1 MAESAELSRDAT
13 RARWILAIALWVA
26 FASLAAATHARWTM
40 RIDSLALQAARSL
53 RAEHPSLIGALR
65 DLSGFGSTLV
75 LFLLTAATAGW
86 LVLRGSL
93 RDAVVV
99 GAASLIGFGADNL
112 AKHVVAR
119 ARPPV
124 ADAAFAVSTY
134 SYPSGHAAF
143 SALVFLMLALVFS
156 TGRSAVDRR
165 YAVAV
170 AIVFSGLVGA
180 SRVLLGVHWASDVVG
195 GWLLGAGG
203 ALIAGT
209 LLRPAR

>member
-1 MAESAELSRDAT
+1 MAESAEVSRDAM
-13 RARWILAIALWVA
+13 RARLIPAIALWVA
-26 FASLAAATHARWTM
+26 FALLAAAAHVGGTM
-40 RIDSLALQAARSL
+40 RIDSLALGAARSL

-75 LFLLTAATAGW
+75 LFLLIGATAGW
-86 LVLRGSL
+86 LVLRGAL

-99 GAASLIGFGADNL
+99 IAASLIGFGADNL

-119 ARPPV
+119 ARPAV

-143 SALVFLMLALVFS
+143 SALVFA
-156 TGRSAVDRR
+156 
-165 YAVAV
+165 
-170 AIVFSGLVGA
+170 GLVGA

-195 GWLLGAGG
+195 GWMLGTGG

-209 LLRPAR
+209 LLRPPR

>member
-1 MAESAELSRDAT
+1 MAESAEVSRDAM
-13 RARWILAIALWVA
+13 RARLIPAIALWVA
-26 FASLAAATHARWTM
+26 FALLAAAAHVGWTM
-40 RIDSLALQAARSL
+40 RIDSLALGAARSL

-75 LFLLTAATAGW
+75 LFLLIGATAGW
-86 LVLRGSL
+86 LVLRGAL

-99 GAASLIGFGADNL
+99 IAASLIGFGADNL

-119 ARPPV
+119 ARPAV

-143 SALVFLMLALVFS
+143 SALVFLVLGLVFS
-156 TGRSAVDRR
+156 AGRSAADRR
-165 YAVAV
+165 YAIAV
-170 AIVFSGLVGA
+170 ALVFAGLVGA

-195 GWLLGAGG
+195 GWMLGTGG

-209 LLRPAR
+209 LLRPPR